1 MTAVTYVHVVE
12 GATPLEAYANAVREY
27 RKKRG
32 FSRTGSVAD
41 SSGFTTFE
49 RPPMTLSVT
58 VKKAV
63 LAAER
68 LVIHRERRNWL
79 ETQRLIQRYRKFPL
93 KEMSERFEDRNG
105 LAGVMRYSTN
115 QYIIWGL
122 GTL

>member
-1 MTAVTYVHVVE
+1 
-12 GATPLEAYANAVREY
+12 
-27 RKKRG
+27 
-32 FSRTGSVAD
+32 
-41 SSGFTTFE
+41 
-49 RPPMTLSVT
+49 MTLSVT

-68 LVIHRERRNWL
+68 LVIHRERQNWP